1 MKFITRSFVVLFI
14 FILTCAAASW
24 PISGVGSANGLG
36 LVSLNCKNSDVR
48 DILRGLGEQA
58 GVNLIVDPSV
68 TGTITMTLTDVS
80 FETALGVVC
89 EVAKLTYVKEG
100 LVYRVVRKSYSIR
113 YEQNLLSVEAQ
124 QADLAVLLTEIS
136 RSTGINIIPHP
147 GVTGQVSLL
156 LHNLPPDKALAI
168 IADASGSRLEV
179 RENIYHFHPSFMPAG
194 ETFTVTYADGR
205 LSVEA
210 KDADISALARRIT
223 VETGIVLALDSGV
236 AGRINAAF
244 NQLPIEDAL
253 RLLLESNG
261 FRLARVDSG
270 YYRITK
276 PDGFLFIQY
285 KDGKLSMDIRN
296 ADLKAVADELSR
308 QTGYNFLVDSSLN
321 VRVSG
326 GFQNLALI
334 NGLTA
339 FFEANGIA
347 LEQQAGVFR
356 IKRLTN
362 QNNISVRLDEN
373 NLLDIDAYSAPL
385 NLLLR
390 EVAARTE
397 INLILYSSVNW
408 LVNNIQLHKVTLEQ
422 ALDLLM
428 QGTSYDWRKIDETY
442 VVADG
447 INLRPDALDFVE
459 AGIIVCKHLSAEAI
473 FNALPPALPQT
484 NFRLIKEQNVLVVT
498 GSPKFIEKARAFIA
512 ILDQPSDE
520 MISEIIQVKNM
531 KAEDALKL
539 IPASIPKTD
548 VLVLREANALA
559 VTGTRSYV
567 KKIRDYIAMIDL
579 PAPMIL
585 FDILVLQVN
594 HNNALT
600 VSTGLSFQYGN
611 VLVKFGGGVT
621 EVSLVET
628 PKTAITSNLSLLID
642 SGVVEVLASPKLV
655 TLSGHQASFQVVTKH
670 RYAIPESTSSSG
682 QQTQNT
688 SVQTVEAGIDLSIAP
703 WVSADR
709 QITMDIKPKISE
721 YVGSLSSSPG
731 AVSLPTTNER
741 ATETTVRVGD
751 GQTIIISGL
760 IQKSARKYVKKFP
773 ILGDIPLIGLLFRKT
788 ETITDHT
795 EFIILVTPKILDNPE
810 AMQDYMTEMSD
821 LLKSATED
829 AQDGGTQENDP
840 NAGNNAESNN
850 GSDVNSEDE
859 AGPKRKKALAP
870 KP

>member
-1 MKFITRSFVVLFI
+1 LKSITRGFIVFFI
-14 FILTCAAASW
+14 FALTCATAYW
-24 PISGVGSANGLG
+24 PISGADG

-68 TGTITMTLTDVS
+68 SGTLTMTLTEVS

-89 EVAKLTYVKEG
+89 EAAKLTYAKEG
-100 LVYRVVRKSYSIR
+100 PVYRVVRKSYSVH

-168 IADASGSRLEV
+168 IADASSCRLEV
-179 RENIYHFHPSFMPAG
+179 RENIYHFHPSFAPAG

-236 AGRINAAF
+236 AGKVNAAF

-253 RLLLESNG
+253 RLLFESNG

-270 YYRITK
+270 YYRVTK
-276 PDGFLFIQY
+276 PDGFLFIRYQ
-285 KDGKLSMDIRN
+285 DGKLSMDVRN
-296 ADLKAVADELSR
+296 ADLKAVVDELAR
-308 QTGYNFLVDSSLN
+308 QTGYNFLVDTGLTL
-321 VRVSG
+321 RVSG

-339 FFEANGIA
+339 FFEANGIT

-356 IKRLTN
+356 VKRLTN
-362 QNNISVRLDEN
+362 QNNVAVRLGEN
-373 NLLDIDAYSAPL
+373 NLLDIDAYTAPL
-385 NLLLR
+385 NVLLR

-408 LVNNIQLHKVTLEQ
+408 LVNNIQLHGVTLEQ

-428 QGTSYDWRKIDETY
+428 QGTSYSWRKIGETY

-459 AGIIVCKHLSAEAI
+459 VGIIICKHLGAEVI
-473 FNALPPALPQT
+473 FNALPPALPQA
-484 NFRLIKEQNVLVVT
+484 NFKLIKEQNVLVVT
-498 GSPKFIEKARAFIA
+498 GSQKFIEKARAFIA
-512 ILDQPSDE
+512 VLDQPSDE
-520 MISEIIQVKNM
+520 MVSEIIQVNNM

-559 VTGTRSYV
+559 VTGTRSYL
-567 KKIRDYIAMIDL
+567 KKIRDYVTMIDL
-579 PAPMIL
+579 PAPMVL

-594 HNNALT
+594 HNNAL
-600 VSTGLSFQYGN
+600 SFSAGLSFQYGN

-621 EVSLVET
+621 EVSLVDV
-628 PKTAITSNLSLLID
+628 PKTAVTTNLSVLID
-642 SGVVEVLASPKLV
+642 EGIVEVLANPKLV

-670 RYAIPESTSSSG
+670 RYAIPENTSGGG
-682 QQTQNT
+682 QQTQPT
-688 SVQTVEAGIDLSIAP
+688 STVQTVDAGIDLSIAP

-721 YVGSLSSSPG
+721 YVGSLSSTPG

-741 ATETTVRVGD
+741 ATETTVRVSD
-751 GQTIIISGL
+751 GQAIIISGL
-760 IQKSARKYVKKFP
+760 IQKSTRKNVKKFP

-810 AMQDYMTEMSD
+810 AMQEYMTEMGN
-821 LLKSATED
+821 LLQTGKDGEQENNQKAED
-829 AQDGGTQENDP
+829 AAE
-840 NAGNNAESNN
+840 AGSKAEP
-850 GSDVNSEDE
+850 DEDE
-859 AGPKRKKALAP
+859 YEKGPRRRRPLASEP
-870 KP
+870 